1 MPQLSFVGV
10 AAAAALFLATLVG
23 SPAMAAESRGP
34 RAGEDGLTVRVGGPL
49 HVREGERLTSVM
61 VIDGQAVVEGHVDD
75 ALFVANGDAYV
86 TGHVGG
92 DATVVN
98 GTLRLGPKAFV
109 QRVSLVQA
117 DLDAAPGAVVGSV
130 ERSGGFQWSWSNA
143 FFAFAMWV
151 GFTLLVVVAGW
162 LYTATAPHLVTRARD
177 TMLHTPGESVIGAL
191 VVAIALPLS
200 SVPLFATGIGIP
212 LGLSILVVVVPALLF
227 FGFLTSGIALGV
239 ALTSRVRRADGV
251 RLGIA
256 ATLGLL
262 VLQLLAAIPFLG
274 FLVALVASLWGAGAL
289 AVLAFRAIGRRQ
301 RGERGERA

>member
-1 MPQLSFVGV
+1 MPQTSVLGAAV
-10 AAAAALFLATLVG
+10 AAALLLVSLA
-23 SPAMAAESRGP
+23 SFPAMAVESRGP
-34 RAGEDGLTVRVGGPL
+34 RAAEDGLTVRVGGPL

-61 VIDGQAVVEGHVDD
+61 VIDGQAVVEGQVDE

-86 TGHVGG
+86 TGHVAGV
-92 DATVVN
+92 ATVVN
-98 GTLRLGPKAFV
+98 GTLRLGPEASV

-117 DLDAAPGAVVGSV
+117 ELDAAPGAVVGSV
-130 ERSGGFQWSWSNA
+130 ETSGGLQWSWSNA

-162 LYTATAPHLVTRARD
+162 LYTATAPHLATSARD
-177 TMLHTPGESVIGAL
+177 TMLRKPGESVVGAL
-191 VVAIALPLS
+191 VVAIALPLL

-212 LGLSILVVVVPALLF
+212 LGLSLLVVVVPALLF
-227 FGFLTSGIALGV
+227 LGFLTSGIALGV
-239 ALTSRVRRADGV
+239 ALTRRVRRAEGV

-262 VLQLLAAIPFLG
+262 VLQLLAAVPFLG
-274 FLVALVASLWGAGAL
+274 FLVALAASLWGAGGL

-301 RGERGERA
+301 RGERA